1 MDTDQR
7 ESIHFWQTAPL
18 AGVELLSARYI
29 EHRFAPHVHDG
40 YVIGM
45 IMAGAQRYRY
55 RGAEHLAGS
64 GTLVL
69 INPDELHTGHKGTED
84 GWLYRAFYPDSAQI
98 TSLLAEL
105 ELPTDALPAFGA
117 TLYRDPDLVKGFC
130 QLHRLLESPSTAL
143 QQQTVWREMMLSLLQ
158 RHAAVP
164 IAGKPGKEHRAV
176 TLAKDLLQAQLA
188 APPSLEELAAAVN
201 LSPFHF
207 ARVFRRAT
215 GMPPHTWL
223 MQQRIARA
231 RALLQGGCLPLEVAT
246 QLGFADQSHL
256 GRQFKQ
262 VYGVG
267 PGAYRNARQLPGSR
281 DRHKSRCGSEPA
293 RESGGPVDIN
303 VG

>member
-1 MDTDQR
+1 MSDQG
-7 ESIHFWQTAPL
+7 ESIRFWQTAPL

-29 EHRFAPHVHDG
+29 DHRFAPHVHDG
-40 YVIGM
+40 FVIGM

-84 GWLYRAFYPDSAQI
+84 GWLYRAFYPDTAQI
-98 TSLLAEL
+98 VSLLDEL
-105 ELPTDALPAFGA
+105 ELSTTNLPAFGA
-117 TLYRDPDLVKGFC
+117 TLYRDADLVNGFA
-130 QLHRLLESPSTAL
+130 QLHRLLESPATAL
-143 QQQTVWREMMLSLLQ
+143 QQQTVWREMMLLLLQ

-164 IAGKPGKEHRAV
+164 VPGRTGKEHRAV
-176 TLAKDLLQAQLA
+176 LLGKELLHAQLA

-223 MQQRIARA
+223 MQQRIAQA
-231 RALLQGGCLPLEVAT
+231 RALLQHGCLPVEVAT

-256 GRQFKQ
+256 SRQFKQ
-262 VYGVG
+262 AYGVG
-267 PGAYRNARQLPGSR
+267 PAAYRSARQLPS
-281 DRHKSRCGSEPA
+281 DTAVPL
-293 RESGGPVDIN
+293 
-303 VG
+303 

>member
-1 MDTDQR
+1 MIDQG
-7 ESIHFWQTAPL
+7 ESIRFWQTAPL

-29 EHRFAPHVHDG
+29 DQRFAPHVHDG

-69 INPDELHTGHKGTED
+69 INPDELHTGHKGTDE
-84 GWLYRAFYPDSAQI
+84 GWLYRAFYPDTGKIMA
-98 TSLLAEL
+98 LLDEL
-105 ELPTDALPAFGA
+105 ELPTAPMPAFGA
-117 TLYRDPDLVKGFC
+117 TLYRDPDLVSGFC
-130 QLHRLLESPSTAL
+130 QLHRLLESPATAL
-143 QQQTVWREMMLSLLQ
+143 QQQTVWREMMMRLLQ
-158 RHAAVP
+158 RHAAVQIP
-164 IAGKPGKEHRAV
+164 GKPGKEHRTV
-176 TLAKDLLQAQLA
+176 VQAKELLHAQLA

-223 MQQRIARA
+223 MQQRIATA
-231 RALLQGGCLPLEVAT
+231 RELLQSGCLPVEVAT

-256 GRQFKQ
+256 SRQFKQ

-267 PGAYRNARQLPGSR
+267 PAAYRSARQFSP
-281 DRHKSRCGSEPA
+281 DTA
-293 RESGGPVDIN
+293 
-303 VG
+303 

>member
-1 MDTDQR
+1 
-7 ESIHFWQTAPL
+7 
-18 AGVELLSARYI
+18 LLSARYI

-69 INPDELHTGHKGTED
+69 INPEELHTGHKGTED
-84 GWLYRAFYPDSAQI
+84 GWLYRAFYPDSGQI
-98 TSLLAEL
+98 LSLLDEL
-105 ELPTDALPAFGA
+105 ELPTHHLPAFGA
-117 TLYRDPDLVKGFC
+117 TLYRDPDLVAGFC

-143 QQQTVWREMMLSLLQ
+143 QQQTAWRELMLSLLQ

-164 IAGKPGKEHRAV
+164 DAGKPGKEHRAV
-176 TLAKDLLQAQLA
+176 TLAKELLQTQLA
-188 APPSLEELAAAVN
+188 SPPSLEELAAAVN

-231 RALLQGGCLPLEVAT
+231 RALLQGGCLPLDVAT
-246 QLGFADQSHL
+246 QLGFSDQSHL
-256 GRQFKQ
+256 NRQFKQ

-267 PGAYRNARQLPGSR
+267 PGAYRSARQLPSF
-281 DRHKSRCGSEPA
+281 
-293 RESGGPVDIN
+293 
-303 VG
+303 

>member
-1 MDTDQR
+1 MSAETG
-7 ESIHFWQTAPL
+7 ESIRFWQTPPL

-29 EHRFAPHVHDG
+29 DQRFAPHVHDG

-84 GWLYRAFYPDSAQI
+84 GWLYRAFYPDSGQI

-105 ELPTDALPAFGA
+105 ELPTQHLPAFGA
-117 TLYRDPDLVKGFC
+117 TLYRDQDLVNGFC
-130 QLHRLLESPSTAL
+130 QLHRLLESPATAL
-143 QQQTVWREMMLSLLQ
+143 QQQTAWRELVLSLLQ

-164 IAGKPGKEHRAV
+164 DAGKPGKEHRAV
-176 TLAKDLLQAQLA
+176 GLAKELLHAQLV

-207 ARVFRRAT
+207 ARVFRQAT

-223 MQQRIARA
+223 VQQRIARA
-231 RALLQGGCLPLEVAT
+231 RALLQSGCLPLEVAM

-256 GRQFKQ
+256 SRQFKQ
-262 VYGVG
+262 AYGVG
-267 PGAYRNARQLPGSR
+267 PAAYRTARQSPGS
-281 DRHKSRCGSEPA
+281 
-293 RESGGPVDIN
+293 
-303 VG
+303 

>member
-1 MDTDQR
+1 MDADQG
-7 ESIHFWQTAPL
+7 ESIHFWQTPPL

-29 EHRFAPHVHDG
+29 DHRFAPHVHDG

-84 GWLYRAFYPDSAQI
+84 GWLYRAFYPDSGQI

-105 ELPTDALPAFGA
+105 ELPTRHLPAFGA
-117 TLYRDPDLVKGFC
+117 TLYRDQDLVNGFC
-130 QLHRLLESPSTAL
+130 QLHRLLESPTTAL
-143 QQQTVWREMMLSLLQ
+143 QQQTVWRELVLSLLQ

-164 IAGKPGKEHRAV
+164 DAGKPGKEHRAV
-176 TLAKDLLQAQLA
+176 SLAKELLQAQLA
-188 APPSLEELAAAVN
+188 APPSLEALAAAVK

-231 RALLQGGCLPLEVAT
+231 RALLQSGCLPLEVAM

-256 GRQFKQ
+256 SRQFKQ

-267 PGAYRNARQLPGSR
+267 PGAYRSAKRGL
-281 DRHKSRCGSEPA
+281 E
-293 RESGGPVDIN
+293 V
-303 VG
+303 

>member
-1 MDTDQR
+1 MVSDQG

-18 AGVELLSARYI
+18 AGLELLGARYI
-29 EHRFAPHVHDG
+29 DHRFAPHVHDG

-84 GWLYRAFYPDSAQI
+84 GWLYRAFYPDSGQI

-105 ELPTDALPAFGA
+105 ELPTRHLPAFGA
-117 TLYRDPDLVKGFC
+117 TLYRDQDLVNGFC
-130 QLHRLLESPSTAL
+130 QLHRLLESPATAL
-143 QQQTVWREMMLSLLQ
+143 QQQTVWRELVLSLLQ

-164 IAGKPGKEHRAV
+164 DAGKPGKEHRAV
-176 TLAKDLLQAQLA
+176 SLAKELLQAQLA
-188 APPSLEELAAAVN
+188 APPSLEALAAAVN

-231 RALLQGGCLPLEVAT
+231 RTLLQSGCLPLEVAM

-256 GRQFKQ
+256 SRQFKQ

-267 PGAYRNARQLPGSR
+267 PGAYRSARL
-281 DRHKSRCGSEPA
+281 
-293 RESGGPVDIN
+293 
-303 VG
+303 

>member
-1 MDTDQR
+1 MDADQG
-7 ESIHFWQTAPL
+7 ESIHFWQTPPL

-29 EHRFAPHVHDG
+29 DHRFAPHVHDG

-84 GWLYRAFYPDSAQI
+84 GWLYRAFYPDSGQI
-98 TSLLAEL
+98 TSLLAEF
-105 ELPTDALPAFGA
+105 ELPTHHLPAFGA
-117 TLYRDPDLVKGFC
+117 TLYRDQDLVNGFC
-130 QLHRLLESPSTAL
+130 QLHRLLESPTTAL
-143 QQQTVWREMMLSLLQ
+143 QQQTLWRELVLSLLQ

-164 IAGKPGKEHRAV
+164 DAGKPGKEHRAV
-176 TLAKDLLQAQLA
+176 SLAKELLHAQLT
-188 APPSLEELAAAVN
+188 APPSLEALAAAVN

-215 GMPPHTWL
+215 GMPPYTWL

-231 RALLQGGCLPLEVAT
+231 RALLQSGCLPLEVAM

-256 GRQFKQ
+256 SRQFKQ

-267 PGAYRNARQLPGSR
+267 PGAYRTARQLPGS
-281 DRHKSRCGSEPA
+281 
-293 RESGGPVDIN
+293 
-303 VG
+303 